1 MQGFY
6 ITGPKGSYIELAD
19 GRWADTVSEDD
30 GENRNV
36 EELLAELTHQGDCP
50 EFCSL
55 SERELRVYVG
65 LSVAKEF
72 TLIHGPRYNPLT
84 ETVTLNGVAESEP
97 LTPALAVRAARA
109 GCGHRDG
116 VTVWSND
123 DHGYRLYERS
133 ARKIT
138 RD

>member
-1 MQGFY
+1 MDKRF
-6 ITGPKGSYIELAD
+6 
-19 GRWADTVSEDD
+19 TV
-30 GENRNV
+30 
-36 EELLAELTHQGDCP
+36 
-50 EFCSL
+50 
-55 SERELRVYVG
+55 
-65 LSVAKEF
+65 
-72 TLIHGPRYNPLT
+72 IHGPRYNPLT
-84 ETVTLNGVAESEP
+84 ETVILNGVIETES
-97 LTPALAVRAARA
+97 LTRAMAIRAARV